1 MKIFV
6 NCTSKH
12 LPICLCIVLVTLF
25 TYGCYPVHSIENYPS
40 KADYYKEANSAF
52 EGKEVKV
59 CLVQSDSTFYGE
71 DAVIINDSI
80 RLATSKE
87 WEPRQLKRSD
97 IISAKYFYKDYDNLC
112 AQFKMLSG
120 DTLNLEK
127 IVFNPDSSIDYQVLN
142 IKTVKLP
149 LNDIKYIRYKNYR
162 GIPAGLILGTIVG
175 ITTGN
180 IWRQYEK
187 NRPKP
192 AEDVNHPRMGGEGDD
207 QFGYLFWPSVAGPPI
222 GVIVGW
228 IIGGRTTW
236 EFNK

>member
-6 NCTSKH
+6 NYTSKH

-149 LNDIKYIRYKNYR
+149 LNDIKYIRYKNYWS
-162 GIPAGLILGTIVG
+162 IPVGFLLGTVSG
-175 ITTGN
+175 ILIGAQLMADNKQTPHSTPENPDIGHL
-180 IWRQYEK
+180 
-187 NRPKP
+187 P
-192 AEDVNHPRMGGEGDD
+192 HDD
-207 QFGYLFWPSVAGPPI
+207 GFGYLFGGVVLGP
-222 GVIVGW
+222 IVGIVTGW